1 MTSAGRV
8 LVVDDEADLREVIG
22 EVLGAAG
29 YEVTTAAS
37 GAEALSLLDSRRFDV
52 VTMDLRM
59 PGLSGRE
66 TLEKMRRVAPEVV
79 PVVVSGYATPDD
91 RRAVAALGAYDVV
104 AKPFDI
110 DRLLQSVAGAM
121 HAGERVTS

>member
-1 MTSAGRV
+1 MTTRGRV
-8 LVVDDEADLREVIG
+8 LVVDDEEDLRQVIG

-37 GAEALSLLDSRRFDV
+37 GTEALQLLRSRHFDV

-59 PGLSGRE
+59 PGMSGRE
-66 TLEKMRRVAPEVV
+66 TLEVMRRVDPKLV
-79 PVVVSGYATPDD
+79 PIVVSGYATPDD
-91 RRAVAALGAYDVV
+91 RKAVAALGAYDVL

-110 DRLLQSVAGAM
+110 DRLIRTVAAAM
-121 HAGERVTS
+121 KA